1 MANQL
6 QLYISE
12 YSVNA
17 TIYIILSS
25 NNQEIKA
32 KIKTSQL
39 DKMLPEIVNLEVKHI
54 LFLVVP
60 LMYPFKLLNNI

>member
-39 DKMLPEIVNLEVKHI
+39 DKMLPGIVNLEVKHI

-60 LMYPFKLLNNI
+60 LMYPFELLNNI

>member
-39 DKMLPEIVNLEVKHI
+39 DKMLSGIVNLEVKHI

-60 LMYPFKLLNNI
+60 LMYHSNY